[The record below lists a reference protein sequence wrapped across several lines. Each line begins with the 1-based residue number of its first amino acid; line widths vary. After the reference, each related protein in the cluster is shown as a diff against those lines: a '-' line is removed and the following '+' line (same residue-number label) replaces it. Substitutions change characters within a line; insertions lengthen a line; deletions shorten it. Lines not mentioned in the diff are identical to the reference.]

1 MSLDGPAQE
10 SLLERF
16 NALIPGTLME
26 TLQMRYV
33 GVDPE
38 APMLQMAMPVG
49 PAVHQPAGLLH
60 GGVSAALAESVGSA
74 ASALLLSDPDQY
86 HILGTH
92 LQCHHLRSA
101 REGTITATA
110 RCVHGGRTSHLWEI
124 KVCDEQDKLLSHCHL
139 TNRIIPK

>member
-1 MSLDGPAQE
+1 MPLEPQAEAQ
-10 SLLERF
+10 LLERF
-16 NALIPGTLME
+16 NALLPGTLME
-26 TLQMRYV
+26 TLQMRFV
-33 GVDPE
+33 AVDPE
-38 APMLQMAMPVG
+38 APLLQMAMPVG

-74 ASALLLSDPDQY
+74 ASALLLPDPEQY

-124 KVCDEQDKLLSHCHL
+124 KVGDEQDKLLSHCHL

>member
-1 MSLDGPAQE
+1 MALDLPSEE
-10 SLLERF
+10 SLLKRF
-16 NALIPGTLME
+16 NALLPHTLME

-33 GVDPE
+33 GVDPQQ
-38 APMLQMAMPVG
+38 PMLQMAMPVG

-60 GGVSAALAESVGSA
+60 GGVSAALAESTGSA

-110 RCVHGGRTSHLWEI
+110 HCVHSGRTSHLWEI

>member
-1 MSLDGPAQE
+1 
-10 SLLERF
+10 
-16 NALIPGTLME
+16 ME